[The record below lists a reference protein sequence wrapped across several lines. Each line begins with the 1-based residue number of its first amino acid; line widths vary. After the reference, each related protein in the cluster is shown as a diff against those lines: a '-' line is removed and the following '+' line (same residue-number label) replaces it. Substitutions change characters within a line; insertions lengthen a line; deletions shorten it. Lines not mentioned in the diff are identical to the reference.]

1 MTINYIPPHRRILI
15 VIVSLQQEQSRG
27 ILHDNVITTLPDM
40 THGTSITDVM
50 HIPDP
55 KHGTIIRANHNTS
68 YTSVLRVCVA
78 ANVSLCTKH
87 NKKLIINTMNM
98 RVNTR
103 GVTCVSIFWGSLL
116 DPLNWARLGNQNRVC
131 PQVRNRSRELISG
144 WPAHGVFLSL

>member
-50 HIPDP
+50 HILDP

-87 NKKLIINTMNM
+87 SKKLIINTMNM
-98 RVNTR
+98 RVNTG
-103 GVTCVSIFWGSLL
+103 GVTCVSIF
-116 DPLNWARLGNQNRVC
+116 
-131 PQVRNRSRELISG
+131 
-144 WPAHGVFLSL
+144 

>member
-1 MTINYIPPHRRILI
+1 MTINHKPPHRRILI

-78 ANVSLCTKH
+78 PAKSQKSSKMAQEQNQHAFPHWGGHLRLPIFEGRFWAPQTRLASGTKVRH
-87 NKKLIINTMNM
+87 NLQGFTAFTDTLKTS
-98 RVNTR
+98 T
-103 GVTCVSIFWGSLL
+103 GS
-116 DPLNWARLGNQNRVC
+116 
-131 PQVRNRSRELISG
+131 
-144 WPAHGVFLSL
+144 VF